1 MAALGFRL
9 IANVPRPDPALV
21 EGFRGAATGHVGDA
35 LGRSAA
41 MAASIKPVS
50 PVVSFCGVAFTV
62 KTRPVDNLVVWKAL
76 QLAQPGDVLVIATG
90 QHLAHSNWGDLTSRV
105 GAGRGLAMVTDGAVR
120 DLDGIAE
127 AGLPVFAA
135 AVTPNSPQKDGPGEI
150 NVPIACGGQVVHPGD
165 ILVGDRDGV
174 VVVPRHD
181 AAAAL
186 SELERIRSY
195 ETQQLEAIARGDF
208 FHPGSIGC
216 WSSAGRCS
224 SMRPAMPNDRHRSA
238 RRRIRRAYPTRLL
251 ERDSGR
257 RRDRRVE
264 PQRGTRTSA
273 RRRVRRAEL
282 R

>member
-9 IANVPRPDPALV
+9 IANFPRPDAALV

-41 MAASIKPVS
+41 MDASIKPVS

-76 QLAQPGDVLVIATG
+76 ELAQPGDVLVIATG
-90 QHLAHSNWGDLTSRV
+90 GHLAHSTWGDLTSRV
-105 GAGRGLAMVTDGAVR
+105 GVGRGLAAMVTDGAVR
-120 DLDGIAE
+120 DLDGITE

-165 ILVGDRDGV
+165 ILVGDPDGV

-186 SELERIRSY
+186 TELERIRAY
-195 ETQQLEAIARGDF
+195 EMERLQAIARGEF
-208 FHPGSIGC
+208 FPSGL
-216 WSSAGRCS
+216 
-224 SMRPAMPNDRHRSA
+224 DQ
-238 RRRIRRAYPTRLL
+238 RL
-251 ERDSGR
+251 
-257 RRDRRVE
+257 V
-264 PQRGTRTSA
+264 QRGA
-273 RRRVRRAEL
+273 VFAAALGEAE
-282 R
+282 

>member
-1 MAALGFRL
+1 MATLGFRL
-9 IANVPRPDPALV
+9 IASFPRPDAALV

-41 MAASIKPVS
+41 MDASIKPVS

-76 QLAQPGDVLVIATG
+76 QLTEPGDVRVI
-90 QHLAHSNWGDLTSRV
+90 
-105 GAGRGLAMVTDGAVR
+105 AGRGLAAMVTDGAVR

-135 AVTPNSPQKDGPGEI
+135 AVTPNSPQKDGPGEL

-186 SELERIRSY
+186 IGLERIRSY
-195 ETQQLEAIARGDF
+195 EAERLEAITRGDF
-208 FHPGSIGC
+208 FPPGLDQLLV
-216 WSSAGRCS
+216 
-224 SMRPAMPNDRHRSA
+224 DRGA
-238 RRRIRRAYPTRLL
+238 LFVAAPG
-251 ERDSGR
+251 DS
-257 RRDRRVE
+257 
-264 PQRGTRTSA
+264 Q
-273 RRRVRRAEL
+273 
-282 R
+282 